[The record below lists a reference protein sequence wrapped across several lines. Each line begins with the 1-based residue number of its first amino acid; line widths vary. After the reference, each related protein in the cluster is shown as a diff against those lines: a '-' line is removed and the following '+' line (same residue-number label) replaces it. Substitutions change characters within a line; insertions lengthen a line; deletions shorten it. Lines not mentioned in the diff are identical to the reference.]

1 MEYIFKSLEYGIV
14 PTLIVLAYLLVTRYF
29 DSKKELKKLEKEKEE
44 AKRTVKINAEILD
57 AFNELN
63 TFLKHITKDI
73 VKIEN
78 DKCVAAIKSSFRSMN
93 FGLTRFATF
102 TIINNNIDVNS
113 NTIKDNIFATVEAEY
128 LTVYNELLLYKDDD
142 KFVADYMKSEWKEQL
157 AKDMISIIFN
167 KELTKEQRIYNVH
180 NKLGI
185 NIAKYANY
193 VNNKYI
199 ADND

>member
-1 MEYIFKSLEYGIV
+1 MEYIFRSLEYGIV

-29 DSKKELKKLEKEKEE
+29 DSKKELKKLEKEEEE

-63 TFLKHITKDI
+63 TYLKHITKDI

-113 NTIKDNIFATVEAEY
+113 DTIKDNIIATIEAEY
-128 LTVYNELLLYKDDD
+128 ITVYNELLLYRDDD
-142 KFVADYMKSEWKEQL
+142 KFVADYMKIEWKEQL
-157 AKDMISIIFN
+157 AKDMINIIFN
-167 KELTKEQRIYNVH
+167 KELTKEQRIYNIT

-185 NIAKYANY
+185 NIAKYSNY
-193 VNNKYI
+193 INNKYI
-199 ADND
+199 EK

>member
-1 MEYIFKSLEYGIV
+1 MEYIFRSLEYGIV

-29 DSKKELKKLEKEKEE
+29 DNKKELKKLEKEQEE

-63 TFLKHITKDI
+63 TYLKHITKDI

-113 NTIKDNIFATVEAEY
+113 DTIKDNILSTIEAEY
-128 LTVYNELLLYKDDD
+128 ITVYNELLLYRDDD
-142 KFVADYMKSEWKEQL
+142 KFVADYMKGEWKEQL
-157 AKDMISIIFN
+157 AKDMIGIIFN
-167 KELTKEQRIYNVH
+167 RELTKEQRIYNIT

-185 NIAKYANY
+185 NIAKYSNY
-193 VNNKYI
+193 INNKYI
-199 ADND
+199 EK

>member
-1 MEYIFKSLEYGIV
+1 MEYILESFQYGIV
-14 PTLIVLAYLLVTRYF
+14 PTLIVLTYLLVTRYF
-29 DSKKELKKLEKEKEE
+29 DNKKELKKLEKEEEE

-63 TFLKHITKDI
+63 TYLKHITKDI
-73 VKIEN
+73 VKAEN
-78 DKCVAAIKSSFRSMN
+78 DKCIAAIKSSFRSMN

-102 TIINNNIDVNS
+102 TIINNNIEVNA
-113 NTIKDNIFATVEAEY
+113 NTIKDNINATVEAEY
-128 LTVYNELLLYKDDD
+128 LNVYNELVLYRDDD
-142 KFVADYMKSEWKEQL
+142 ILVADYMKVEWKDKL
-157 AKDMISIIFN
+157 IKDMTEIIFN

-185 NIAKYANY
+185 DITKYSNY

-199 ADND
+199 EK

>member
-1 MEYIFKSLEYGIV
+1 MEYIFRSLEYGIV

-29 DSKKELKKLEKEKEE
+29 DNKKELKKLEKEQEE

-63 TFLKHITKDI
+63 TYLKHITKDI
-73 VKIEN
+73 VKIES

-113 NTIKDNIFATVEAEY
+113 ETIKDNILATIEAEY
-128 LTVYNELLLYKDDD
+128 ITVYNELLLYRDDD
-142 KFVADYMKSEWKEQL
+142 KFVADYMKIEWKEEL
-157 AKDMISIIFN
+157 AKDMIGIIFN
-167 KELTKEQRIYNVH
+167 KELTKEQRIYNIT

-185 NIAKYANY
+185 NLAKYSNY
-193 VNNKYI
+193 INNKYI
-199 ADND
+199 EK

>member
-1 MEYIFKSLEYGIV
+1 MEYIFRSLEYGIV

-29 DSKKELKKLEKEKEE
+29 DNKKELKKLEKEQEE

-63 TFLKHITKDI
+63 TYLKHITKDI
-73 VKIEN
+73 VKIES

-102 TIINNNIDVNS
+102 TIINNNIDNNS
-113 NTIKDNIFATVEAEY
+113 ETIRDNIKATIDAEY
-128 LTVYNELLLYKDDD
+128 LSIYNELILYRDDD
-142 KFVADYMKSEWKEQL
+142 KFVCDYMKEEWKNEL
-157 AKDMISIIFN
+157 EKDMTSIIFSR
-167 KELTKEQRIYNVH
+167 EMTREQKIYNVH

-185 NIAKYANY
+185 SIAKYTSY

-199 ADND
+199 EK

>member
-1 MEYIFKSLEYGIV
+1 MEFIFRSLEYGIV
-14 PTLIVLAYLLVTRYF
+14 PTLIVLTYLLVTRYF

-63 TFLKHITKDI
+63 TYLKHITKDI
-73 VKIEN
+73 VKIES
-78 DKCVAAIKSSFRSMN
+78 DKCVSAIKSSFRSMN

-113 NTIKDNIFATVEAEY
+113 DTIKDNIIATIEAEY
-128 LTVYNELLLYKDDD
+128 ITVYNELLLYRDDD
-142 KFVADYMKSEWKEQL
+142 KFVADYMKIEWKEQL
-157 AKDMISIIFN
+157 AKDMINIIFN
-167 KELTKEQRIYNVH
+167 KELTKEQRIYNIT

-185 NIAKYANY
+185 NIAKYSNY
-193 VNNKYI
+193 INNKYI
-199 ADND
+199 EK

>member
-1 MEYIFKSLEYGIV
+1 MEYIFRSLEYGIV
-14 PTLIVLAYLLVTRYF
+14 PTLIVLTYLLVTRYF
-29 DSKKELKKLEKEKEE
+29 DSKKELKKLEKEEEE

-63 TFLKHITKDI
+63 TYLKHITKDI

-113 NTIKDNIFATVEAEY
+113 ETIKDNILSTIEAEY
-128 LTVYNELLLYKDDD
+128 ITVYNELLLYRDDD

-157 AKDMISIIFN
+157 AKDMIGIIFN
-167 KELTKEQRIYNVH
+167 RELTKEQRIYNIT

-185 NIAKYANY
+185 NIAKYSNY
-193 VNNKYI
+193 INNKYI
-199 ADND
+199 EK

>member
-1 MEYIFKSLEYGIV
+1 MEYIFRSLEYGIV

-29 DSKKELKKLEKEKEE
+29 DNKKELKKLEKEEEE

-63 TFLKHITKDI
+63 TYLKHITKDI

-113 NTIKDNIFATVEAEY
+113 ETIKDNILSTIEAEY
-128 LTVYNELLLYKDDD
+128 ITVYNELLLYRDDD
-142 KFVADYMKSEWKEQL
+142 KFVADYMKGEWKEQL
-157 AKDMISIIFN
+157 AKDMIGIIFN
-167 KELTKEQRIYNVH
+167 RELTKEQRIYNIT

-185 NIAKYANY
+185 NIAKYSNY
-193 VNNKYI
+193 INNKYI
-199 ADND
+199 EK

>member
-1 MEYIFKSLEYGIV
+1 MEYIFRSLEYGIV

-29 DSKKELKKLEKEKEE
+29 DSKKELKKLEKEEEE

-63 TFLKHITKDI
+63 TYLKHITKDI

-113 NTIKDNIFATVEAEY
+113 ETIKDNILSTIEAEY
-128 LTVYNELLLYKDDD
+128 ITVYNELLLYRDDD
-142 KFVADYMKSEWKEQL
+142 KFVADYMKSQWKEQL

-167 KELTKEQRIYNVH
+167 KELTKEQRIYNIT

-185 NIAKYANY
+185 NIAKYSNY
-193 VNNKYI
+193 INNKYI
-199 ADND
+199 EK

>member
-1 MEYIFKSLEYGIV
+1 MEYIFRSLEYGIV

-29 DSKKELKKLEKEKEE
+29 DSKKELKKLEKEEEE

-63 TFLKHITKDI
+63 TYLKHITKDI

-113 NTIKDNIFATVEAEY
+113 ETIKDNILSTIEAEY
-128 LTVYNELLLYKDDD
+128 ITVYNELLLYRDDD

-157 AKDMISIIFN
+157 AKDMIGIIFN
-167 KELTKEQRIYNVH
+167 RELTKEQRIYNIT

-185 NIAKYANY
+185 NIAKYSNY
-193 VNNKYI
+193 INNKYI
-199 ADND
+199 EK

>member
-1 MEYIFKSLEYGIV
+1 MEFIFRSLEYGIV
-14 PTLIVLAYLLVTRYF
+14 PTLVVLAYLLVTRYF
-29 DSKKELKKLEKEKEE
+29 DSKKELKKLEKEEEE

-63 TFLKHITKDI
+63 TYLKHITKDI
-73 VKIEN
+73 VKIES

-113 NTIKDNIFATVEAEY
+113 DTIKDNIIATIEAEY
-128 LTVYNELLLYKDDD
+128 ITVYNELLLYRDDD
-142 KFVADYMKSEWKEQL
+142 KFVADYMKIEWKDQL
-157 AKDMISIIFN
+157 AKDMINIIFN
-167 KELTKEQRIYNVH
+167 KELTKEQRIYNIT

-185 NIAKYANY
+185 NIAKYSNY
-193 VNNKYI
+193 INNKYI
-199 ADND
+199 EK

>member
-1 MEYIFKSLEYGIV
+1 MEYIFRSLEYGIV

-29 DSKKELKKLEKEKEE
+29 DNKKELKKLEKEQEE

-63 TFLKHITKDI
+63 TYLKHITKDI
-73 VKIEN
+73 IKIEN

-113 NTIKDNIFATVEAEY
+113 DTIKDNILATIEAEY
-128 LTVYNELLLYKDDD
+128 ITVYNELLLYRDDD
-142 KFVADYMKSEWKEQL
+142 KFVADYMKGEWKEQL
-157 AKDMISIIFN
+157 AKDMIAIIFN
-167 KELTKEQRIYNVH
+167 RELTKEQRIYNIT

-185 NIAKYANY
+185 NIAKYSNY
-193 VNNKYI
+193 INNKYI
-199 ADND
+199 EK

>member
-1 MEYIFKSLEYGIV
+1 MESIFKSFEYGIV
-14 PTLIVLAYLLVTRYF
+14 PTLVVLIYLLVTRF
-29 DSKKELKKLEKEKEE
+29 LDNKKDLQKLKKEEE
-44 AKRTVKINAEILD
+44 ESKRTVKINAEILD

-102 TIINNNIDVNS
+102 TIINNNIEN
-113 NTIKDNIFATVEAEY
+113 NAETIKDNIKATVDAEF
-128 LTVYNELLLYKDDD
+128 LNVHNELVLYRDDEA
-142 KFVADYMKSEWKEQL
+142 FVCDYMKEQWKDEIV
-157 AKDMISIIFN
+157 KDMTSIIFN
-167 KELTKEQRIYNVH
+167 KSLTKEQKIYNIH

-185 NIAKYANY
+185 NIAQYTSF
-193 VNNKYI
+193 VNNKYMEK
-199 ADND
+199 

>member
-1 MEYIFKSLEYGIV
+1 MEYIFRSLEYGIV

-29 DSKKELKKLEKEKEE
+29 DNKKELKKLEKEQEE

-63 TFLKHITKDI
+63 TYLKHITKDI
-73 VKIEN
+73 VKIES

-113 NTIKDNIFATVEAEY
+113 DTIKDNILATIEAEY
-128 LTVYNELLLYKDDD
+128 ITVYNELLLYRDDD
-142 KFVADYMKSEWKEQL
+142 KFVADYMKNEWKEQL
-157 AKDMISIIFN
+157 AKDMIGIIFN
-167 KELTKEQRIYNVH
+167 RELTKEQRIYNIT

-185 NIAKYANY
+185 NIAKYSNY
-193 VNNKYI
+193 INNKYI
-199 ADND
+199 EK

>member
-1 MEYIFKSLEYGIV
+1 MEYIFRSLEYGIV
-14 PTLIVLAYLLVTRYF
+14 PTLIVLTYLLVTRYF
-29 DSKKELKKLEKEKEE
+29 DNKKELKKLEKEEEE

-63 TFLKHITKDI
+63 TYLKHITKDI

-113 NTIKDNIFATVEAEY
+113 ETIKDNILATIEAEY
-128 LTVYNELLLYKDDD
+128 ITVYNELLLYRDDD
-142 KFVADYMKSEWKEQL
+142 KFVADYMKGEWKEQL
-157 AKDMISIIFN
+157 AKDMIGIIFN
-167 KELTKEQRIYNVH
+167 KELTKEQRIYNIT

-185 NIAKYANY
+185 NIAKYSNY
-193 VNNKYI
+193 INNKYI
-199 ADND
+199 EK

>member
-1 MEYIFKSLEYGIV
+1 MEYIFRSLEYGIV

-29 DSKKELKKLEKEKEE
+29 DSKKELKKLEEEEEE

-63 TFLKHITKDI
+63 TYLKHITKDI
-73 VKIEN
+73 VKIES

-113 NTIKDNIFATVEAEY
+113 DTIKDNILATIEAEY
-128 LTVYNELLLYKDDD
+128 ITVYNELLLYRDDD
-142 KFVADYMKSEWKEQL
+142 KFVADYMKIEWKEQL
-157 AKDMISIIFN
+157 AKDMINIIFN
-167 KELTKEQRIYNVH
+167 KELTKEQRIYNIT

-185 NIAKYANY
+185 NIAKYSNY
-193 VNNKYI
+193 INNKYI
-199 ADND
+199 EK

>member
-29 DSKKELKKLEKEKEE
+29 DSKKELKKLEKEEEE

-63 TFLKHITKDI
+63 TYLKHITKDI

-113 NTIKDNIFATVEAEY
+113 ETIKDNILSTIEAEY
-128 LTVYNELLLYKDDD
+128 ITVYNELLLYRDDD
-142 KFVADYMKSEWKEQL
+142 KFVADYMKSQWKEQL

-167 KELTKEQRIYNVH
+167 KELTKEQRIYNIT

-185 NIAKYANY
+185 NIAKYSNY
-193 VNNKYI
+193 INNKYI
-199 ADND
+199 EK

>member
-1 MEYIFKSLEYGIV
+1 MEYIFRSLEYGIV
-14 PTLIVLAYLLVTRYF
+14 PTLIVLTYLLVTRYF
-29 DSKKELKKLEKEKEE
+29 DNKKELKKLEKEKEE

-63 TFLKHITKDI
+63 TYLKHITKDI
-73 VKIEN
+73 VKIES

-113 NTIKDNIFATVEAEY
+113 DTIKDNILATIEAEY
-128 LTVYNELLLYKDDD
+128 ITVYNELLLYRDDD
-142 KFVADYMKSEWKEQL
+142 KFVADYMKIEWKEQL
-157 AKDMISIIFN
+157 AKDMIGIIFN
-167 KELTKEQRIYNVH
+167 KELTKEQRIYNIT

-185 NIAKYANY
+185 NIAKYSNY
-193 VNNKYI
+193 INNKYI
-199 ADND
+199 EK

>member
-1 MEYIFKSLEYGIV
+1 MEYIFRSLEYGIV

-29 DSKKELKKLEKEKEE
+29 DNKKELKKLEKEEEE

-63 TFLKHITKDI
+63 TYLKHITKDI

-113 NTIKDNIFATVEAEY
+113 ETIKDNILSTIEAEY
-128 LTVYNELLLYKDDD
+128 ITVYNELLLYRDDD
-142 KFVADYMKSEWKEQL
+142 KFVADYMKGEWKEQL
-157 AKDMISIIFN
+157 AKDMINIIFN
-167 KELTKEQRIYNVH
+167 RELTKEQRIYNIT

-185 NIAKYANY
+185 NIAKYSNY
-193 VNNKYI
+193 INNKYI
-199 ADND
+199 EK

>member
-1 MEYIFKSLEYGIV
+1 MEYIFRSLEYGIV

-29 DSKKELKKLEKEKEE
+29 DSKKELKKLEKEEEE

-63 TFLKHITKDI
+63 TYLKHITKDI

-113 NTIKDNIFATVEAEY
+113 ETIKDNILATIEAEY
-128 LTVYNELLLYKDDD
+128 ITVYNELLLYRDDD
-142 KFVADYMKSEWKEQL
+142 KFVADYMKGEWKEEL
-157 AKDMISIIFN
+157 AKDMIGIIFN
-167 KELTKEQRIYNVH
+167 RELTKEQRIYNIT

-185 NIAKYANY
+185 NIAKYSNY
-193 VNNKYI
+193 INNKYI
-199 ADND
+199 EK

>member
-1 MEYIFKSLEYGIV
+1 MEYIFRSLEYGIV

-29 DSKKELKKLEKEKEE
+29 DNKKELKKLEKEQEE

-63 TFLKHITKDI
+63 TYLKHITKDI
-73 VKIEN
+73 VKIES

-113 NTIKDNIFATVEAEY
+113 DTIKDNILATIEAEY
-128 LTVYNELLLYKDDD
+128 ITVYNELLLYRDDD
-142 KFVADYMKSEWKEQL
+142 KFVADYMKNEWKEQL
-157 AKDMISIIFN
+157 AKDMIGIIFN
-167 KELTKEQRIYNVH
+167 RELTREQRIYNIT

-185 NIAKYANY
+185 NIAKYSNY
-193 VNNKYI
+193 INNKYI
-199 ADND
+199 EK

>member
-1 MEYIFKSLEYGIV
+1 MEFIFRSLEYGIV
-14 PTLIVLAYLLVTRYF
+14 PTLIVLTYLLVTRYF
-29 DSKKELKKLEKEKEE
+29 DNKKELKKLEKEEEE

-63 TFLKHITKDI
+63 TYLKHITKDI
-73 VKIEN
+73 VKIES

-113 NTIKDNIFATVEAEY
+113 DTIKDNIIATIEAEY
-128 LTVYNELLLYKDDD
+128 ITVYNELLLYRDDD
-142 KFVADYMKSEWKEQL
+142 KFVADYMKIEWKEQL
-157 AKDMISIIFN
+157 AKDMINIIFN
-167 KELTKEQRIYNVH
+167 KELTKEQRIYNIT

-185 NIAKYANY
+185 NIAKYSNY
-193 VNNKYI
+193 INNKYI
-199 ADND
+199 EK

>member
-1 MEYIFKSLEYGIV
+1 MEYIFRSLEYGIV

-29 DSKKELKKLEKEKEE
+29 DNKKELKKLEKEQEE

-63 TFLKHITKDI
+63 TYLKHITKDI

-113 NTIKDNIFATVEAEY
+113 ETIKDNILSTIEAEY
-128 LTVYNELLLYKDDD
+128 ITVYNELLLYRDDD
-142 KFVADYMKSEWKEQL
+142 KFVADYMKSQWKEQL
-157 AKDMISIIFN
+157 AKDMIGIIFN
-167 KELTKEQRIYNVH
+167 RELTKEQRIYNIT

-185 NIAKYANY
+185 NIAKYSNY
-193 VNNKYI
+193 INNKYI
-199 ADND
+199 EK

>member
-1 MEYIFKSLEYGIV
+1 MEYIFRSLEYGIV

-29 DSKKELKKLEKEKEE
+29 DNKKELKKLEKEQEE

-63 TFLKHITKDI
+63 TYLKHITKDI
-73 VKIEN
+73 VKIES

-113 NTIKDNIFATVEAEY
+113 DTIKDNILATIEAEY
-128 LTVYNELLLYKDDD
+128 ITVYNELLLYRDDD
-142 KFVADYMKSEWKEQL
+142 KFVADYMKIEWKEEL
-157 AKDMISIIFN
+157 AKDMIGIIFN
-167 KELTKEQRIYNVH
+167 RELTKEQRVYNIN

-185 NIAKYANY
+185 NIAKYSNY
-193 VNNKYI
+193 INNKYI
-199 ADND
+199 EK

>member
-1 MEYIFKSLEYGIV
+1 MEFIFRSLEYGIV

-29 DSKKELKKLEKEKEE
+29 DSKKELKKLEKEEEE

-63 TFLKHITKDI
+63 TYLKHITKDI
-73 VKIEN
+73 VKIES

-113 NTIKDNIFATVEAEY
+113 DTIKDNIIATIEAEY
-128 LTVYNELLLYKDDD
+128 ITVYNELLLYRDDD
-142 KFVADYMKSEWKEQL
+142 KFVADYMKIEWKEQL
-157 AKDMISIIFN
+157 AKDMINIIFN
-167 KELTKEQRIYNVH
+167 KELTKEQRIYNIT

-185 NIAKYANY
+185 NIAKYSNY
-193 VNNKYI
+193 INNKYI
-199 ADND
+199 EK

>member
-1 MEYIFKSLEYGIV
+1 MEYIFRSLEYGIV

-29 DSKKELKKLEKEKEE
+29 DNKKELKKLEKEEEE

-63 TFLKHITKDI
+63 TYLKHITKDI

-113 NTIKDNIFATVEAEY
+113 ETIKDNILSTIEAEY
-128 LTVYNELLLYKDDD
+128 ITVYNELLLYRDDD
-142 KFVADYMKSEWKEQL
+142 KFVADYMKSQWKEQL
-157 AKDMISIIFN
+157 AKDMIGIIFN
-167 KELTKEQRIYNVH
+167 KELTKEQRIYNIT

-185 NIAKYANY
+185 NIAKYSNY
-193 VNNKYI
+193 INNKYI
-199 ADND
+199 EK

>member
-1 MEYIFKSLEYGIV
+1 MEFIFRSLEYGIV

-29 DSKKELKKLEKEKEE
+29 DSKKELKKLEKEEEE

-63 TFLKHITKDI
+63 TYLKHITKDI
-73 VKIEN
+73 IKIES

-113 NTIKDNIFATVEAEY
+113 DTIKDNIIATIEAEY
-128 LTVYNELLLYKDDD
+128 ITVYNELLLYRDDD
-142 KFVADYMKSEWKEQL
+142 KFVADYMKIEWKEQL
-157 AKDMISIIFN
+157 AKDMINIIFN
-167 KELTKEQRIYNVH
+167 KELTKEQRIYNIT

-185 NIAKYANY
+185 NIAKYSNY
-193 VNNKYI
+193 INNKYI
-199 ADND
+199 EK

>member
-1 MEYIFKSLEYGIV
+1 MEYIFRSLEYGIV

-29 DSKKELKKLEKEKEE
+29 DSKKELKKLEKEEEE

-63 TFLKHITKDI
+63 TYLKHITKDI

-113 NTIKDNIFATVEAEY
+113 DTIKDNILATIEAEY
-128 LTVYNELLLYKDDD
+128 ITVYNELLLYRDDD
-142 KFVADYMKSEWKEQL
+142 KFVADYMKGEWKEQL
-157 AKDMISIIFN
+157 AKDMIGIIFN
-167 KELTKEQRIYNVH
+167 RELTKEQRIYNIT

-185 NIAKYANY
+185 NIAKYSNY
-193 VNNKYI
+193 INNKYI
-199 ADND
+199 EK

>member
-1 MEYIFKSLEYGIV
+1 MEYIFRSLEYGIV

-29 DSKKELKKLEKEKEE
+29 DNKKELKKLEKEEEE

-63 TFLKHITKDI
+63 TYLKHITKDI

-113 NTIKDNIFATVEAEY
+113 ETIKDNILSTIEAEY
-128 LTVYNELLLYKDDD
+128 ITVYNELLLYRDDD
-142 KFVADYMKSEWKEQL
+142 KFVADYMKGEWKEQL
-157 AKDMISIIFN
+157 AKDMIGIIFN
-167 KELTKEQRIYNVH
+167 KELTKEQRIYNIT

-185 NIAKYANY
+185 NIAKYSNY
-193 VNNKYI
+193 INNKYI
-199 ADND
+199 EK

>member
-1 MEYIFKSLEYGIV
+1 MEYIFRSLEYGIV

-29 DSKKELKKLEKEKEE
+29 DNKKELKKLEKEKEE

-63 TFLKHITKDI
+63 TYLKHITKDI

-113 NTIKDNIFATVEAEY
+113 ETIKDNILATIEAEY
-128 LTVYNELLLYKDDD
+128 ITVYNELLLYRDDD
-142 KFVADYMKSEWKEQL
+142 KFVADYMKGEWKEEL
-157 AKDMISIIFN
+157 AKDMIGIIFN
-167 KELTKEQRIYNVH
+167 RELTKEQRIYNIT

-185 NIAKYANY
+185 NIAKYSNY
-193 VNNKYI
+193 INNKYI
-199 ADND
+199 EK

>member
-1 MEYIFKSLEYGIV
+1 MEYIFRSLEYGIV

-29 DSKKELKKLEKEKEE
+29 DNKKELKKLEKEEEE

-63 TFLKHITKDI
+63 TYLKHITKDI

-113 NTIKDNIFATVEAEY
+113 ETIKDNILSTIEAEY
-128 LTVYNELLLYKDDD
+128 ITVYNELLLYRDDD
-142 KFVADYMKSEWKEQL
+142 KFVADYMKAEWKEQL
-157 AKDMISIIFN
+157 AKDMINIIFN
-167 KELTKEQRIYNVH
+167 RELTKEQRIYNIT

-185 NIAKYANY
+185 NIAKYSNY
-193 VNNKYI
+193 INNKYI
-199 ADND
+199 EK

>member
-1 MEYIFKSLEYGIV
+1 MEFIFRSLEYGIV

-29 DSKKELKKLEKEKEE
+29 DSKKELKKLEKEEEE

-63 TFLKHITKDI
+63 TYLKHITKDI
-73 VKIEN
+73 VKIES

-102 TIINNNIDVNS
+102 TIINNNIDVNAD
-113 NTIKDNIFATVEAEY
+113 TIKDNILSTIEAEY
-128 LTVYNELLLYKDDD
+128 ITVYNELLLYRDDD
-142 KFVADYMKSEWKEQL
+142 KFVADYMKGEWKEQL
-157 AKDMISIIFN
+157 AKDMIGIIFN
-167 KELTKEQRIYNVH
+167 RELTKEQRIYNIT

-185 NIAKYANY
+185 NIAKYSNY
-193 VNNKYI
+193 INNKYI
-199 ADND
+199 EK

>member
-1 MEYIFKSLEYGIV
+1 MEYIFRSLEYGIV

-29 DSKKELKKLEKEKEE
+29 DNKKELKKLEKEQEE

-63 TFLKHITKDI
+63 TYLKHITKDI
-73 VKIEN
+73 VKIES

-113 NTIKDNIFATVEAEY
+113 DTIKDNILATIEAEY
-128 LTVYNELLLYKDDD
+128 ITVYNELLLYRDDD
-142 KFVADYMKSEWKEQL
+142 KFVADYMKIEWKEEL
-157 AKDMISIIFN
+157 AKDMIGIIFN
-167 KELTKEQRIYNVH
+167 RELTKEQRVYNIT

-185 NIAKYANY
+185 NIAKYSNY
-193 VNNKYI
+193 INNKYI
-199 ADND
+199 EK

>member
-1 MEYIFKSLEYGIV
+1 MEYIFRSLEYGIV

-29 DSKKELKKLEKEKEE
+29 DNKKELKKLEKEEEE

-63 TFLKHITKDI
+63 TYLKHITKDI

-113 NTIKDNIFATVEAEY
+113 DTIKDNILSTIEAEY
-128 LTVYNELLLYKDDD
+128 ITVYNELLLYRDDD
-142 KFVADYMKSEWKEQL
+142 KFVADYMKGEWKEQL
-157 AKDMISIIFN
+157 AKDMINIIFN
-167 KELTKEQRIYNVH
+167 RELTKEQRIYNIT

-185 NIAKYANY
+185 NIAKYSNY
-193 VNNKYI
+193 INNKYI
-199 ADND
+199 EK

>member
-1 MEYIFKSLEYGIV
+1 MEYIFRSLEYGIV

-29 DSKKELKKLEKEKEE
+29 DNKKELKKLEKEEEE

-63 TFLKHITKDI
+63 TYLKHITKDI

-113 NTIKDNIFATVEAEY
+113 ETIKDNILSTIEAEY
-128 LTVYNELLLYKDDD
+128 ITVYNELLLYRDDD
-142 KFVADYMKSEWKEQL
+142 KFVADYMKGEWKEQL
-157 AKDMISIIFN
+157 AKDMIGIIFK
-167 KELTKEQRIYNVH
+167 KELTKEQRIYNIT

-185 NIAKYANY
+185 NIAKYSNY
-193 VNNKYI
+193 INNKYI
-199 ADND
+199 EK

>member
-63 TFLKHITKDI
+63 TYLKHITKDI
-73 VKIEN
+73 VKIES
-78 DKCVAAIKSSFRSMN
+78 DKCVSAIKSSFRSMN

-102 TIINNNIDVNS
+102 TIINNNIDNNS
-113 NTIKDNIFATVEAEY
+113 ETIRENIVATVEAEY
-128 LTVYNELLLYKDDD
+128 IAVYNELLLYRDDD
-142 KFVADYMKSEWKEQL
+142 SFVSDYMKIEWKEQL
-157 AKDMISIIFN
+157 VKDMLSIIFN
-167 KELTKEQRIYNVH
+167 KELSKEQRIYNVH

-185 NIAKYANY
+185 DIAKYANY